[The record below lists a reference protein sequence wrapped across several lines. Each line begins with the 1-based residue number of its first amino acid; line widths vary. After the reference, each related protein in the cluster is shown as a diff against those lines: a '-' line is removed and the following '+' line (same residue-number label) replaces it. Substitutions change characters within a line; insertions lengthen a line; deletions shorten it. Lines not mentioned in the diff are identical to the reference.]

1 MIVIIIATAFAAW
14 ITYRGQEMKG
24 LLDTITA
31 FFFLAMAFS
40 AQLLPV
46 TIDLLFLRKGSR
58 AGAIAGLA
66 AGLVGRLAGGLERRP
81 VADLAESLAGPL
93 VGVLAGA
100 LAGAPGFAKKKE
112 GIERAAVTERDH
124 PLRKRRAGP
133 GRPVR
138 ATFLPLPRSDA

>member
-1 MIVIIIATAFAAW
+1 MGRIVIIIATAFAAW

-66 AGLVGRLAGGLERRP
+66 AGLLTVCLFP
-81 VADLAESLAGPL
+81 PL
-93 VGVLAGA
+93 VNL
-100 LAGAPGFAKKKE
+100 LPGYR
-112 GIERAAVTERDH
+112 G
-124 PLRKRRAGP
+124 KRP
-133 GRPVR
+133 
-138 ATFLPLPRSDA
+138 D